1 MTFEEAKS
9 LLEEKN
15 QLQVLTYYEEL
26 SSDEKESLLKQV
38 GELDWKLLDKITNGK
53 KRMEDVV
60 EKEIAPLPALNLD
73 AIKDRGRRNG
83 YASRF

>member
-9 LLEEKN
+9 LLEKKN

-38 GELDWKLLDKITNGK
+38 GELDWKLLDKFQHLK
-53 KRMEDVV
+53 KLEVQHYST
-60 EKEIAPLPALNLD
+60 ELQSHHN
-73 AIKDRGRRNG
+73 NQ
-83 YASRF
+83 

>member
-53 KRMEDVV
+53 ERK
-60 EKEIAPLPALNLD
+60 
-73 AIKDRGRRNG
+73 
-83 YASRF
+83 

>member
-53 KRMEDVV
+53 ERKKDVV
-60 EKEIAPLPALNLD
+60 ENP
-73 AIKDRGRRNG
+73 
-83 YASRF
+83 